1 MFSDSMLCTRFTA
14 SGSMNFGSL
23 IRLSYTGLR
32 VASAGFGDVNPTSS
46 LKGSLKGSLNG
57 IYKGFYRGPENLVS
71 RL

>member
-1 MFSDSMLCTRFTA
+1 
-14 SGSMNFGSL
+14 MNFGSL